1 MITATG
7 VELRI
12 GARTLL
18 QPTSFRVGPGDRIGL
33 VGRNGA
39 GKTTLTRVLAGEG
52 QATDGSVSRSGVI
65 GYLPQDPRPSD
76 PTTSAKDHILSIR
89 DLHNLA
95 ALMAKIEEQMA
106 SSDPKVMAK
115 ALDRYPKVEARFLA
129 AGGYAAQSEALRI
142 AANLGLDNTLLNH
155 GLGELS
161 GGQRRRV
168 ELARIL
174 FSGGETLLL
183 DEPTN
188 HLDADSIIWL
198 RDYLRT
204 YEGGLIV
211 ISHDNEFMRAIVN
224 KVYHLDANRGVLDQ
238 YNMGWDAYLQ
248 QRQDDERR
256 RRRERANAEKK
267 ASALVAQAE
276 KMRAKA
282 TKAVAAQNMLKR
294 AERMM
299 EGLDEQR
306 AADKVAKLRFP
317 TPAPCGRVPLTGSAL
332 SKSYGSLEVFTGVD
346 LAIDRG
352 SRVVILGFNGAGKTT
367 LLRVLAGL
375 KNPHQALLK
384 QAMVSN
390 WVTTPKN
397 MTLLILI

>member
-155 GLGELS
+155 GLGSCPVVNADGWNLPAFCSLVVKRCCLMSPPTTLTLTRLS
-161 GGQRRRV
+161 GC
-168 ELARIL
+168 ATICA
-174 FSGGETLLL
+174 
-183 DEPTN
+183 PT
-188 HLDADSIIWL
+188 
-198 RDYLRT
+198 
-204 YEGGLIV
+204 
-211 ISHDNEFMRAIVN
+211 RA
-224 KVYHLDANRGVLDQ
+224 
-238 YNMGWDAYLQ
+238 
-248 QRQDDERR
+248 
-256 RRRERANAEKK
+256 
-267 ASALVAQAE
+267 
-276 KMRAKA
+276 
-282 TKAVAAQNMLKR
+282 
-294 AERMM
+294 
-299 EGLDEQR
+299 
-306 AADKVAKLRFP
+306 
-317 TPAPCGRVPLTGSAL
+317 
-332 SKSYGSLEVFTGVD
+332 
-346 LAIDRG
+346 
-352 SRVVILGFNGAGKTT
+352 
-367 LLRVLAGL
+367 
-375 KNPHQALLK
+375 
-384 QAMVSN
+384 VSS
-390 WVTTPKN
+390 
-397 MTLLILI
+397 